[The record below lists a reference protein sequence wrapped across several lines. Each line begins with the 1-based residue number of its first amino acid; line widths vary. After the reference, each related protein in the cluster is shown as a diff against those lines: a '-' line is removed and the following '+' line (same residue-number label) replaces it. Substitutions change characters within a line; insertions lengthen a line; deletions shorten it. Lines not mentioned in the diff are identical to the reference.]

1 MKPEVKLWTS
11 AHKDVSVSVHGY
23 GQYTMLLQGVNNN
36 GNVGKGGRE
45 EVCGNPLYD
54 LLNFFVNLTLLK
66 RKRKFIFLF

>member
-1 MKPEVKLWTS
+1 
-11 AHKDVSVSVHGY
+11 
-23 GQYTMLLQGVNNN
+23 MLLQGVNNN